1 MKSKAEAIEWAC
13 RCPASDDGV
22 IEVRQVQEFSEFPA
36 ELQKAAAGLTEMQEQ
51 VRGKT
56 GS

>member
-1 MKSKAEAIEWAC
+1 MQSKAEAIEWAS
-13 RCPASDDGV
+13 RCPASDNEV

-36 ELQKAAAGLTEMQEQ
+36 EVQQAAAGLAEMQQ
-51 VRGKT
+51 QAGQTK